1 MNPLP
6 SADVNSRQP
15 GTVSSSSEFPTLPI
29 FDAFLDLPHP
39 AASQNVNGKRMIV
52 APPPG
57 EAFARSKDVGVELAT
72 EAGLARVA
80 SFCFPE
86 FHPDLKREETNIS
99 AESVSPISPMLNKY
113 DIYMQDY
120 CSSNRVLGGPYH
132 VFAMQL
138 SSGQRV
144 YGHVR
149 RYLPHHPVAKGRY
162 DVGRR
167 GIRAM
172 VLLTRINGAENLYH
186 ALLKTIESLSS
197 HRSALDHDLQFQ
209 SSPQQLFLHKVHE
222 EHSRLSKLFQLS
234 NDKVQTFH
242 ALTVS
247 IPQIEMGSSIFLHV
261 DYSNFLLPLTL
272 MSPLG
277 SSQSSVSP
285 ILPILRCLGIS
296 HTLRL
301 FSALMCE
308 RRVVL
313 VSQSTS
319 RLSACAAAAMSIL
332 EQGLLHWQHIYIP
345 ILPPSMLNYLAAPMP
360 YLVGLTGN
368 HAHNIEKIPG
378 LGEVLVVYLDQN
390 DIVTHNMSRPDL
402 AIPDILSYAEFDE
415 YQYQQQQQQRFVSIA
430 EVLKS
435 DLINVMRMDRKT
447 MMGENG
453 GAAGAVKEKGRDL
466 LKRGLGKL
474 KKVAKKKIDKS
485 RSLNGSIHNTVPNQG
500 MDPPGITDDDEEDN
514 ELSFSYVFSEGF
526 NNQVVE
532 EDVKIAFTTFFLS
545 FVGDMRWYLRPQSTG
560 PPVFD
565 KDLFL
570 EARERLG
577 DSKNSPIYGLTAHFK
592 ETQIFEMFVKA
603 RVEDVQA
610 KKPIMPNATL
620 FTKASHYLMSNRMSF
635 SSPEIR
641 NILRQI
647 SSSNPNTSFIQEAV
661 NIKRRAMALTSNS
674 RPEHLVASELSKLVQ
689 DCRECVSV
697 LGEVM
702 SVIWERI
709 RDCRGMQWKHGY
721 YALQMLLELIL
732 HGPLAAVTEATDG
745 IDSIRRLKSYENMR
759 NLVAQDMRSM
769 ATSVYSLLVNRAR
782 LFAMRRV
789 CALRRMEAVNASR
802 NAKKPN
808 KNLRI
813 RMKFNVMHALLKPG
827 GAVSPAP
834 VTDLL
839 GTSIQPPIAVGT
851 NGINTPQSHLQLPTF
866 GDDLLSLSF
875 PASST
880 SELATS
886 QAPNNPL
893 DITDMMNNVSI
904 VQQASPFTP
913 SPTTATSSF
922 VAQPTIANIPV
933 VKQEQATMTVVPPN
947 SQASSAPSTDNNFF
961 HHNQHQQPSIHQPH
975 HFSSGAP
982 IHQQVYYNQN
992 NSLQHQV
999 PATGKNMRS
1008 QFDPLA

>member
-1 MNPLP
+1 METL
-6 SADVNSRQP
+6 NS
-15 GTVSSSSEFPTLPI
+15 VSLSSLPI

-57 EAFARSKDVGVELAT
+57 EAFARSKDVGIELAT
-72 EAGLARVA
+72 ESGIARVA

-86 FHPDLKREETNIS
+86 FNSDLKEDTNKG
-99 AESVSPISPMLNKY
+99 AEVIGPISPMLNKY

-149 RYLPHHPVAKGRY
+149 RYYPHHPVAKGRY

-172 VLLTRINGAENLYH
+172 VLLTRVNGAESFYH
-186 ALLKTIESLSS
+186 SLLKTVESLSS
-197 HRSALDHDLQFQ
+197 HRYALDPDLQL
-209 SSPQQLFLHKVHE
+209 STSPQQNFLHRVHE
-222 EHSRLSKLFQLS
+222 EHSRLSKSFQSS
-234 NDKVQTFH
+234 NDKVHTFRS
-242 ALTVS
+242 LTIS

-261 DYSNFLLPLTL
+261 DYSNFLLPLNL
-272 MSPLG
+272 MSPYG
-277 SSQSSVSP
+277 SSESNNSP
-285 ILPILRCLGIS
+285 MLPLLRCLGIS

-308 RRVVL
+308 RRIVL

-360 YLVGLTGN
+360 YLVGLTAN

-402 AIPDILSYAEFDE
+402 AIPDILNQPEFDD
-415 YQYQQQQQQRFVSIA
+415 YQYQQQQQQPRFVSIA

-435 DLINVMRMDRKT
+435 DLINVMKMDRRSMT
-447 MMGENG
+447 GDNG
-453 GAAGAVKEKGRDL
+453 GAAIAVKEKGKDL

-474 KKVAKKKIDKS
+474 KKVAKKKMDKN
-485 RSLNGSIHNTVPNQG
+485 RGMNGSIHNAAPSQG
-500 MDPPGITDDDEEDN
+500 MDPPGITDDDEEDS
-514 ELSFSYVFSEGF
+514 EPSSSYEFTEGF

-545 FVGDMRWYLRPQSTG
+545 FVGDMRWYLRPQSGG
-560 PPVFD
+560 PPILD

-577 DSKNSPIYGLTAHFK
+577 DSKNSPMYGLTAHFK
-592 ETQIFEMFVKA
+592 ETQIFEMFAKA
-603 RVEDVQA
+603 RVEDVQT
-610 KKPIMPNATL
+610 KRQLSTNPSL
-620 FTKASHYLMSNRMSF
+620 FTKALNYLMSNRLPF

-647 SSSNPNTSFIQEAV
+647 SSSNPNSNFIQESV
-661 NIKRRAMALTSNS
+661 NVKRRAMALTSNS
-674 RPEHLVASELSKLVQ
+674 RPEQLVASELSKLAQ

-721 YALQMLLELIL
+721 YALQMLFELIL

-745 IDSIRRLKSYENMR
+745 IDMIRRLKSYEHMR
-759 NLVAQDMRSM
+759 NLVVQDMRSM
-769 ATSVYSLLVNRAR
+769 AHSVYNILVNRAR

-789 CALRRMEAVNASR
+789 CALRRMEAVNAHRHPRKANR
-802 NAKKPN
+802 N
-808 KNLRI
+808 LSI

-839 GTSIQPPIAVGT
+839 GTSIQSPIAVGMNAAGT
-851 NGINTPQSHLQLPTF
+851 SSSYPKVPTYQE
-866 GDDLLSLSF
+866 DLLSLF
-875 PASST
+875 HPTPST
-880 SELATS
+880 S
-886 QAPNNPL
+886 APTITHPSDNHL
-893 DITDMMNNVSI
+893 DITEMVNNISI
-904 VQQASPFTP
+904 APQVPPFAQVPTTTTP
-913 SPTTATSSF
+913 SFA
-922 VAQPTIANIPV
+922 VQPTIAVIPAG
-933 VKQEQATMTVVPPN
+933 KQEQATMVPIPPN
-947 SQASSAPSTDNNFF
+947 SQPINVPPDNYMFLD
-961 HHNQHQQPSIHQPH
+961 NQRQHPVVPQPH
-975 HFSSGAP
+975 HFSSVDP
-982 IHQQVYYNQN
+982 MHQHISYNQN
-992 NSLQHQV
+992 SSVQHQPRPNASTV
-999 PATGKNMRS
+999 QNHNTIRS